1 MSKALFLLHGFLT
14 CTDDWDVLIPYL
26 RPYYD
31 EIVTYKQPGHEPNG
45 VRPHFADFNA
55 DASFSG
61 IEEQIGRLSAF
72 DRVDVMGHS
81 MGCAGAAYACS
92 LLGNVGRVVMYA
104 PAFRYPRT
112 DILIKRGAYLRRL
125 KKLQTDCADKEL
137 LSKLATRTSTVKES
151 YSKSVDLFFGRLL
164 PHWSLRN
171 LMTFARIMKRGREY
185 LPSVRRPLCV
195 FWGDLDEFIPF
206 SSVRL
211 VLKRTQSAEKY
222 LVRYPDDGHALIYLG
237 NVPRLARDTLIFLNG
252 GSLVGAECEKG
263 ESRMCCRIVKGAAA
277 GYVTVTGVSCDVAR
291 TNERVSVAVG
301 RMTETYSDGGDSII
315 GRLDKSGASESGK
328 FI

>member
-1 MSKALFLLHGFLT
+1 MSRALFLLHGFLT
-14 CTDDWDVLIPYL
+14 CTDDWDVLLPYL
-26 RPYYD
+26 RPLYD
-31 EIVTYKQPGHEPNG
+31 EIVTYKQPGHEPCG

-61 IEEQIGRLSAF
+61 IEKLIGRLSMF
-72 DRVDVMGHS
+72 DSVDVMGHS
-81 MGCAGAAYACS
+81 MGCAGVAYACS

-104 PAFRYPRT
+104 PAFRYPRPE
-112 DILIKRGAYLRRL
+112 IFMKRGAHLRRL
-125 KKLQTDCADKEL
+125 ERLQVDCADKEL
-137 LSKLATRTSTVKES
+137 LEKLKERTSTVREA

-185 LPSVRRPLCV
+185 LPSVRQPLCV

-211 VLKRTQSAEKY
+211 VLKSTMSAEKY
-222 LVRYPDDGHALIYLG
+222 LVRYPDDGHAMIYLG
-237 NVPRLARDTLIFLNG
+237 NVPRLARDTLTFLGG
-252 GSLVGAECEKG
+252 GSLLDAECEKG

-277 GYVTVTGVSCDVAR
+277 GYVTVTGVTCDVAR
-291 TNERVSVAVG
+291 KYERVTTVSG
-301 RMTETYSDGGDSII
+301 RMTETYSDGGEEII
-315 GRLDKSGASESGK
+315 GRLEKGGAYEGGK